1 MLHVGPLLTGELLKR
16 PSATCK
22 TPYVADVHVDA
33 LGHHVLAHSPSLG
46 CCGLVD
52 RGTRCTMLLGKLDPA
67 TSKTCTHRIEFVELP
82 DTKVILCVNPKVS
95 EQLTEATFINNAFP
109 QSLAHL
115 NRSKALSREVTF
127 EVHPDEKSRFDFAGV
142 DAAGRRFVLEVKS
155 VPLVG
160 EDGLSYFPAG
170 YTRKKGDVVSP
181 RALKHIQHLEA
192 MVTKGYDAYLVF
204 CVQRG
209 DSKGFRVSEDDPVYR
224 AAVHK
229 ARDNGVKILVL
240 YFHWALVEGFAH
252 CMLECVEVYMSTPV

>member
-1 MLHVGPLLTGELLKR
+1 MLHIGPLVTGELLKR
-16 PSATCK
+16 PSARCK

-33 LGHHVLAHSPSLG
+33 LGHDVLAHSPSLG

-52 RGTRCTMLLGKLDPA
+52 RGTRCTMLLGELDPA

-82 DTKVILCVNPKVS
+82 DTHVVLCVNPKVS
-95 EQLTEATFINNAFP
+95 EELTEAAFVNDAFP
-109 QSLAHL
+109 EVMGNL
-115 NRSKALSREVTF
+115 NGSKVLSREVSF
-127 EVHPDEKSRFDFAGV
+127 QVHDDEKSRFDFAGV

-160 EDGLSYFPAG
+160 EDGVSYFPDG
-170 YTRKKGDVVSP
+170 FRKKKSDVVSP

-192 MVTKGYDAYLVF
+192 MVAKGYDAYLVF

-209 DSKGFRVSEDDPVYR
+209 DSKGFRVSEGDPVSR

-240 YFHWALVEGFAH
+240 YVHWALVDGFAH
-252 CMLECVEVYMSTPV
+252 CLLERVELYN